1 MNCIVVDDESLSLQ
15 FMTRALGAYVQ
26 ITSLHAFENAA
37 QALTF
42 ARGNPVDI
50 AFLDIEMAELNGIEL
65 GRQLRGLHPD
75 IYLVFVTAHAQY
87 AVDAFGVRGN
97 GYLLKPAHPNR
108 IREEVE
114 AAQKQLGGAAKRI
127 RATTFGNFD
136 VFVDDAMVKFPNA
149 RAKELLAYLIDRRGA
164 SVSAEE
170 AISVLWED
178 RPHDSLAGSVYRK
191 TLTQLRRNLTD
202 AGIGDL
208 LIDMRNQRSVNVKL
222 LDCDYY
228 RFLEGDPRAIRAY
241 NGEYMR
247 NYSWGEETNA
257 MLTMRSEKLRQAP

>member
-1 MNCIVVDDESLSLQ
+1 MNCIVIDDESLSLQ
-15 FMTRALGAYVQ
+15 FMTRALGAYAQ

-75 IYLVFVTAHAQY
+75 LYLVFVTAHAQY
-87 AVDAFGVRGN
+87 AVDAFGIRGN

-114 AAQKQLGGAAKRI
+114 AAQKQLVGTVKRI

-136 VFVDDAMVKFPNA
+136 VFVDDVMVKFPNA

-164 SVSAEE
+164 SVRAEE
-170 AISVLWED
+170 AISVLWEE
-178 RPHDSLAGSVYRK
+178 RPHGGDVGERHKVGRHHSALCGFQAQTAFRGCGNDPDGDQPFGGVKRHTLQRK
-191 TLTQLRRNLTD
+191 GEGADVEPER
-202 AGIGDL
+202 IL
-208 LIDMRNQRSVNVKL
+208 LFVFHD
-222 LDCDYY
+222 
-228 RFLEGDPRAIRAY
+228 
-241 NGEYMR
+241 
-247 NYSWGEETNA
+247 
-257 MLTMRSEKLRQAP
+257 